1 MYATRFIST
10 FFICKVVF
18 MRIALLRYASKQKLY
33 KPKERTDSGKQI
45 AAFSATVIPVD
56 LKNLNVSNCSK
67 K

>member
-33 KPKERTDSGKQI
+33 KPEGRRTV
-45 AAFSATVIPVD
+45 AEFLSADETSSFIG
-56 LKNLNVSNCSK
+56 
-67 K
+67 